1 MAPESFQSMT
11 TKRSVKLIKNG
22 ERKEPEI
29 PADVDPSTEP
39 KIWSTEVRSW
49 IVESKQNRQVE
60 SLQAFDSLFK
70 EEVPEAGSTD

>member
-1 MAPESFQSMT
+1 MT
-11 TKRSVKLIKNG
+11 TKRPVKLIKNG

-29 PADVDPSTEP
+29 EADVEPATNP

-49 IVESKQNRQVE
+49 IIETQQNRQVE

-70 EEVPEAGSTD
+70 EEVPESGSTD

>member
-1 MAPESFQSMT
+1 MT
-11 TKRSVKLIKNG
+11 TKRPVRHIKNG

-29 PADVDPSTEP
+29 EADVDPATNP

-49 IVESKQNRQVE
+49 IVETQQNRQVE

-70 EEVPEAGSTD
+70 EEVPESGSTD